1 MLTCKVRPVVHPT
14 MTVLL
19 ITNYQ
24 LAITNIM
31 YLKTLHLRQFRNYFD
46 QKVAFDAP
54 KTILV
59 GNNAQGKSNLLEAV
73 ELLSTL
79 KSHRVGRD
87 RDLILDSKPIGQIDA
102 TLERQTGPI
111 DLALTL
117 RSGGRRTL
125 KLNGEPL
132 RRHLDFLSVLNV
144 VQFSCLDLDLVR
156 GGPEGRRNW
165 IDRLVIQLEPIYAHI
180 LQQYNQILRQR
191 NALLKRSKEIRK
203 AEFSESFDK
212 MQFLAPESPEPEN
225 KENLPIPNSQFPI
238 PSSEL
243 ALWDAQL
250 ATAGARVIRRR
261 DRILERLMPLA
272 RKWHH
277 SISGSAEVLDV
288 KYEANIEVGA
298 ELIAKDNLEGVRQ
311 AFLEKIQKRAIAEQ
325 FQGTTLVGPHRDDI
339 TFTINNTPARQ
350 YASQGQQRTLVLA
363 LKLAELQLIEEVVG
377 EAPLLLL
384 DDVLAELDLSRQNQ
398 LLETIQER
406 FQTLITTTHLG
417 AFDTQWLRQTQI
429 LSVVA
434 GQINRF

>member
-1 MLTCKVRPVVHPT
+1 
-14 MTVLL
+14 
-19 ITNYQ
+19 
-24 LAITNIM
+24 M
-31 YLKTLHLRQFRNYFD
+31 YLKNIHLRQFRNYLD
-46 QKVAFDAP
+46 QKVVFDAP

-79 KSHRVGRD
+79 KSHRATRD
-87 RDLILDSKPIGQIDA
+87 RDLILDSKPMGQIDA
-102 TLERQTGPI
+102 TLERQTGSI
-111 DLALTL
+111 ELALTM
-117 RSGGRRTL
+117 RSQARRVC
-125 KLNGEPL
+125 KINSEPL

-156 GGPEGRRNW
+156 GGPEIRRHW

-191 NALLKRSKEIRK
+191 NALLKSSKEIRK
-203 AEFSESFDK
+203 IDVSETIDK
-212 MQFLAPESPEPEN
+212 MQFMGNETPFSPNREQFPIFSPLGGGEGGVAQS
-225 KENLPIPNSQFPI
+225 PIPNT
-238 PSSEL
+238 EL

-261 DRILERLMPLA
+261 DRILDRLIPLA
-272 RKWHH
+272 RNWHS
-277 SISGSAEVLDV
+277 SISGSTEVLDM
-288 KYEANIEVGA
+288 KYAANIEVGQ
-298 ELIAKDNLEGVRQ
+298 EFIAKDNLEGVRQ
-311 AFLEKIQKRAIAEQ
+311 AFLDKIQQRAIAEK

-350 YASQGQQRTLVLA
+350 YGSQGQQRTLVLA

-377 EAPLLLL
+377 EPPLLLL
-384 DDVLAELDLSRQNQ
+384 DDVLAELDLNRQNQ

-417 AFDTQWLRQTQI
+417 AFDSQWLQQTQI
-429 LSVVA
+429 LTVVA
-434 GQINRF
+434 GQIHQF